1 MNLMDML
8 AFALVLAATFCWGAD
23 QTIGKLA
30 LRRVGVPVFN
40 AVRPTL
46 VAPLII
52 LFALL
57 TNSLSY
63 PGPFLTVI
71 AILIGAISWCAV
83 CELYFYLL
91 NKVAVHRILP
101 IGNSHPVWGVFAAVL
116 FLGEEVTL
124 LIFVSAAL
132 VILGAYVLVLKGKE
146 TDHLKGMVPLALLVA
161 IIWGT
166 IIVPSKF
173 CLNEGMT
180 VGTLLT
186 IEVISAAV
194 ACNIAMGIRQ
204 IRAGIKFD
212 KKGVWLS
219 FLSGVFGFFIGHL
232 LFLSA
237 LGMEKASVLSPIT
250 GAVIPFGFLLS
261 ILLVRERPSKR
272 AILGMIIVFAGV
284 FLATI

>member
-1 MNLMDML
+1 MNLL

-30 LRRVGVPVFN
+30 LRRVDVSVFN
-40 AVRPTL
+40 AIRPTF

-52 LFALL
+52 LFALS

-71 AILIGAISWCAV
+71 AILIGVISWCGA

-101 IGNSHPVWGVFAAVL
+101 IGNSYPVWGVFAAVL
-116 FLGEEVTL
+116 LLGEEVTP

-132 VILGAYVLVLKGKE
+132 VILGAYFLVLKGEK
-146 TDHLKGMVPLALLVA
+146 TGLWKRMVPLALLVA
-161 IIWGT
+161 IIWGA
-166 IIVPSKF
+166 IIVPNKF

-212 KKGVWLS
+212 KKGVRMS
-219 FLSGVFGFFIGHL
+219 FLSGFSGFFMGHI

-272 AILGMIIVFAGV
+272 AILGMIIVFTGV
-284 FLATI
+284 FLAII

>member
-1 MNLMDML
+1 MDLL

-30 LRRVGVPVFN
+30 LRRVDVSAFN
-40 AVRPTL
+40 AIRPTF

-52 LFALL
+52 LFALS

-71 AILIGAISWCAV
+71 AILIGVISWCGA

-101 IGNSHPVWGVFAAVL
+101 IGNSYPVWGVFAAVL
-116 FLGEEVTL
+116 LLGEEVTP

-132 VILGAYVLVLKGKE
+132 VILGAYFLVLKGEK
-146 TDHLKGMVPLALLVA
+146 TGLWKRMVPLALLVA
-161 IIWGT
+161 IIWGA

-212 KKGVWLS
+212 KKGVRMS
-219 FLSGVFGFFIGHL
+219 FLSGFSGFFMGHI

-272 AILGMIIVFAGV
+272 AILGMVIVFTGV
-284 FLATI
+284 FLAII